1 MQDIFKYIDEHLN
14 ESIASLTE
22 LCKLPTVSAQK
33 QAIGETAEHVV
44 GCCGRWGSRRRCC
57 RRRAAGRRRSR
68 SCSRSCAGKSPK
80 TLLFYDH
87 YDVQPP
93 EPLELWTSPPFQ
105 PTLRDGKL
113 YGRGVSDNK
122 GNIAARVA
130 AIKAWREVRGELP
143 CSLKFCIEGDE
154 EIGSPHMEEFVEEH
168 RELLSADAC
177 LWEGGGVTWEGLP
190 MVTLGVKGLLYVELT
205 CETINRDAHSSYGT
219 VLPNAAWRLVWA
231 LSTIKSPDE
240 RVQIE
245 GFYDDVRPPTPE
257 ERAAIEAMPQ
267 EEAETLKSFGIEKAL
282 TGVTRRRL
290 HRAAPVRADGDD
302 RRAVVGVRGRGA
314 EDGAA
319 GEGDGEDGLPPRAG
333 PGPGR
338 HHGEAAAAPG
348 LARLRRHRD
357 QEPRRRAAGA
367 DAGDGPARR
376 RDAGGDPRRLRQRS
390 VHRAGDGGHG
400 AAVPVRRDARPADGR
415 LRDRLPGRAHPR
427 AGREHPRGGFPA
439 GDEGDCGADWAVW
452 GGLAARPAAAN
463 EASNLAS
470 GSDCQRIGCERIS
483 GCSSRER
490 RIAAGWRA
498 MRRQTSHH
506 EAHRPSS

>member
-1 MQDIFKYIDEHLN
+1 MQDVFKYIDEHLN
-14 ESIASLTE
+14 DSIASLTE

-33 QAIGETAEHVV
+33 QAIEETAEHVV
-44 GCCGRWGSRRRCC
+44 ALLRPLGFETQIIPKTGGPDTAQPVVFAEAR
-57 RRRAAGRRRSR
+57 
-68 SCSRSCAGKSPK
+68 GKSPK

-130 AIKAWREVRGELP
+130 AIKAWREVRGDLP

-168 RELLSADAC
+168 RELLSAEAC

-240 RVQIE
+240 RIQIE
-245 GFYDDVRPPTPE
+245 GFYDDVRRPTPE

-267 EEAETLKSFGIEKAL
+267 EDAETLKSFGIENAL
-282 TGVTRRRL
+282 TGVTGVDYIARHL
-290 HRAAPVRADGDD
+290 FEPTATIDGLSS
-302 RRAVVGVRGRGA
+302 GY
-314 EDGAA
+314 E
-319 GEGDGEDGLPPRAG
+319 GEGPKTVLPARAMAKMDFRLV
-333 PGPGR
+333 PDQDPDDI
-338 HHGEAAAAPG
+338 
-348 LARLRRHRD
+348 LAKLRRHLD
-357 QEPRRRAAGA
+357 SHGF
-367 DAGDGPARR
+367 GDIDVNSLGGERPARTPVTDPLVGVMKEAIR
-376 RDAGGDPRRLRQRS
+376 EAYGSEPFIVPAMAGTGPLYPF
-390 VHRAGDGGHG
+390 VATLG
-400 AAVPVRRDARPADGR
+400 
-415 LRDRLPGRAHPR
+415 LPTA
-427 AGREHPRGGFPA
+427 
-439 GDEGDCGADWAVW
+439 DCGIGYPDAHIHAPDE
-452 GGLAARPAAAN
+452 N
-463 EASNLAS
+463 I
-470 GSDCQRIGCERIS
+470 RIEDFLRGTKA
-483 GCSSRER
+483 
-490 RIAAGWRA
+490 IAALIGRFG
-498 MRRQTSHH
+498 
-506 EAHRPSS
+506 EGG